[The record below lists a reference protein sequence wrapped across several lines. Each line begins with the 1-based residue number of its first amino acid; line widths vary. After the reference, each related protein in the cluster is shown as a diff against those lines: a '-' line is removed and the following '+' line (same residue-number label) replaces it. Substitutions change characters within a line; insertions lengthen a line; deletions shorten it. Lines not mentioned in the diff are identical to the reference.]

1 MNINKTL
8 NFFAKRFLESARSFS
23 RDFGIA
29 LLILIVVVATVSP
42 ISPGIGRNAAGD
54 TSLPVR
60 DAGLSENVRAESYPP
75 PYLKL
80 VKEYADVYG
89 LDFRFVL
96 ALVKQE
102 SRFDAEAISS
112 RGAAGL
118 MQIMP
123 PTETEISDKL
133 DLRSSHAPR
142 ENIHAGI
149 YYFAEILK
157 LFPGIDTDSRLR
169 LSLAAYFAGPTRI
182 YDAQDVAAYMGENP
196 TSWSSIKGALP
207 LLSKRFY
214 SLHRAIWEDGR
225 PKSGYFGSWRQT
237 LAYVDNIMENYKEYQ
252 REYD

>member
-1 MNINKTL
+1 MNINKKT
-8 NFFAKRFLESARSFS
+8 RSFVELIFEHAGSLS
-23 RDFGIA
+23 RDLWIA
-29 LLILIVVVATVSP
+29 ALTLLLVVATVSP
-42 ISPGIGRNAAGD
+42 VSSGSGNKEGSNSQVQNAG
-54 TSLPVR
+54 TP
-60 DAGLSENVRAESYPP
+60 ENTRGESYSL

-102 SRFDAEAISS
+102 SQFDPQAISS
-112 RGAAGL
+112 RGAIGL

-123 PTETEISDKL
+123 PTGTEISDKL
-133 DLRSSHAPR
+133 DLRKSNAPR

-157 LFPGIDTDSRLR
+157 LFPGIDTESQLR
-169 LSLAAYFAGPTRI
+169 VSLAAYFAGPGRI
-182 YDAQDVAAYMGENP
+182 YDAQEVAAYMGENP

-225 PKSGYFGSWRQT
+225 PRSGYFGSWRQT
-237 LAYVDNIMENYKEYQ
+237 LTYVDNIMENYKEYQ
-252 REYD
+252 REFD

>member
-1 MNINKTL
+1 MNINKRTKS
-8 NFFAKRFLESARSFS
+8 FVEGIFEHAGSFS
-23 RDFGIA
+23 RDLGIA
-29 LLILIVVVATVSP
+29 ALTLLLVVATVSP
-42 ISPGIGRNAAGD
+42 VS
-54 TSLPVR
+54 S
-60 DAGLSENVRAESYPP
+60 GLSNKEDSSAQVQNARATDNSRGESHSL

-102 SRFDAEAISS
+102 SQFDARAISS
-112 RGAAGL
+112 RGAIGL

-133 DLRSSHAPR
+133 DLRRSPAPR

-157 LFPGIDTDSRLR
+157 LFPGIDTESQLR
-169 LSLAAYFAGPTRI
+169 VSLAAYFAGPARI
-182 YDAQDVAAYMGENP
+182 YDAQEVAAYMGENP

-237 LAYVDNIMENYKEYQ
+237 LMYVDNIMENYKEYQ
-252 REYD
+252 REFD

>member
-1 MNINKTL
+1 MNINNILKSP
-8 NFFAKRFLESARSFS
+8 AKRFLENAGSFARSLW
-23 RDFGIA
+23 IA
-29 LLILIVVVATVSP
+29 ALSLVVVVATVSP
-42 ISPGIGRNAAGD
+42 VSSGLGKVFREDAN
-54 TSLPVR
+54 LPVQ
-60 DAGLSENVRAESYPP
+60 DAGMLENSRGELYPL

-102 SRFDAEAISS
+102 SQFDARAISS
-112 RGAAGL
+112 RGASGL

-123 PTETEISDKL
+123 PTETEIWDKL
-133 DLRSSHAPR
+133 DLRRSHAPR

-157 LFPGIDTDSRLR
+157 LFPGIDTESQLR
-169 LSLAAYFAGPTRI
+169 LSLAAYFAGPARI

-196 TSWSSIKGALP
+196 TSWPSIKGALP

-214 SLHRAIWEDGR
+214 SLHRAIWEGGR

-237 LAYVDNIMENYKEYQ
+237 LTYVDNIMENYKEYQ
-252 REYD
+252 REFD